1 MGRNTSAHSR
11 GYDSRWQRARVAFL
25 FAHPLC
31 VMCASVGRVT
41 AATVVDHVNPHRGD
55 ARLFWDE
62 ANWQPLCKVCHDSAK
77 RKQDTSGKLV
87 GCDAQGNPLDPGSH
101 WHRT

>member
-31 VMCASVGRVT
+31 ALCAATGRAT
-41 AATVVDHVNPHRGD
+41 AATVVDHVNPHRCD
-55 ARLFWDE
+55 PRLFWDE
-62 ANWQPLCKVCHDSAK
+62 GNWQPLCAMCHDSAK
-77 RKQDTSGKLV
+77 SKQERAGYLP
-87 GCDAQGNPLDPGSH
+87 GCDATGIPLDPRSH